1 MSYIPIADQKDEMHD
16 PHSFVAKYVWSM
28 DHKVIAI
35 QYGTIAVGV
44 GLVALVLSALILLL
58 SLIQPSITSMSPCMA

>member
-16 PHSFVAKYVWSM
+16 PHSFIAKYVWSM

-35 QYGTIAVGV
+35 QYGTIAVGCWPGGT
-44 GLVALVLSALILLL
+44 GLVCPDASATGL
-58 SLIQPSITSMSPCMA
+58 P

>member
-1 MSYIPIADQKDEMHD
+1 MSYIPIADQTEEMHD
-16 PHSFVAKYVWSM
+16 PHSFISKYVWSQ

-44 GLVALVLSALILLL
+44 GLIALGLSVLMRLQVGYPDRFAFID
-58 SLIQPSITSMSPCMA
+58 PAD

>member
-16 PHSFVAKYVWSM
+16 PHSFIAKYVWSM

-44 GLVALVLSALILLL
+44 GLVALVLSALMRL
-58 SLIQPSITSMSPCMA
+58 